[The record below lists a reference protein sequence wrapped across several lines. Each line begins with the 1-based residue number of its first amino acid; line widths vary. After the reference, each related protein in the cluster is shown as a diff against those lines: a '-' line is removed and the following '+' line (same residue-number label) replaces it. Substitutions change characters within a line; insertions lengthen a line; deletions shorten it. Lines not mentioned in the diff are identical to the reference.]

1 CALFGIAAATEM
13 QSHGNV
19 APAVPAASLIANI
32 VIYALV
38 AFYFFAVGIGSIRK
52 RRWARA
58 LSLVVSA
65 MWLAIGIVATA
76 AIAIMLPH
84 FLALFPPS
92 QTSIIIVMMFAFLGV
107 IYILI
112 PLALVLF
119 YRSPHVK
126 ATCEARDAI
135 PRWTDRV
142 PLPVLALV
150 LLMASGA
157 LSILACIAYGVAPI
171 FGIVLTGAPAI
182 IVLVAIGG
190 LCAYVAL
197 RLYLLRPSAWWT
209 LVLLD
214 VIGAANAAVT
224 FTKIDLEKLYEQMG
238 IMTPQVRAMHLADIY
253 RDPMLWILMAICW
266 LALFAYVIWTGRFFN
281 APPPR
286 TRAGDVVAI

>member
-1 CALFGIAAATEM
+1 MREGRY
-13 QSHGNV
+13 SHV
-19 APAVPAASLIANI
+19 
-32 VIYALV
+32 
-38 AFYFFAVGIGSIRK
+38 
-52 RRWARA
+52 
-58 LSLVVSA
+58 
-65 MWLAIGIVATA
+65 
-76 AIAIMLPH
+76 
-84 FLALFPPS
+84 

-119 YRSPHVK
+119 YRSPHMK

-157 LSILACIAYGVAPI
+157 LSILACVAYGVAPI
-171 FGIVLTGAPAI
+171 FGVVLTGAPAI

-209 LVLLD
+209 LVLLH
-214 VIGAANAAVT
+214 VIGGAIGAWTLTHND
-224 FTKIDLEKLYEQMG
+224 FEKLYEQMG
-238 IMTPQVRAMHLADIY
+238 LMSQQVRAMRLVELY
-253 RDPMLWILMAICW
+253 RDPTLWAFIAVCWAAMLAYLLWIR
-266 LALFAYVIWTGRFFN
+266 RFFD

-286 TRAGDVVAI
+286 TRESDARLAA